1 MHRSALAFLRCP
13 VSRQELVVEAAEG
26 DDQIESG
33 RLRCPATGAQY
44 PIEEGIPR
52 FVSPEQIEATYPQIA
67 KQTKAAARLY
77 EVACVQQFLD
87 VIGMGVDEAR
97 QEYLG
102 RLEIESGMRVLD
114 VGTGTAAEVIYVAQR
129 TSGLDL
135 HGLDLSIDML
145 RHGRRKLRKANVSA
159 ELYIGLAEHLPF
171 ADDTFDVVFH
181 MGAFNEFESKAAA
194 VAEMARVA
202 KPGTL
207 VQISDDWLTSKNVQT
222 PLGRRL
228 HEAVPSMSLD
238 PQLPFDL
245 IPEGMLDKKL
255 TPILKGFGYCVE
267 FRKPG

>member
-1 MHRSALAFLRCP
+1 MHRSVLAFLRCP
-13 VSRQELVVEAAEG
+13 VSRHELVVEAAEG

-52 FVSPEQIEATYPQIA
+52 FVSAEQIEATYPEIA
-67 KQTKAAARLY
+67 KQAKAAARFY

-102 RLEIESGMRVLD
+102 RLEIEPGMRVLD
-114 VGTGTAAEVIYVAQR
+114 VGAGTAAEVIYVARR

-145 RHGRRKLRKANVSA
+145 RHGRRKLRKADVSA
-159 ELYIGLAEHLPF
+159 ELYIGLAEQLPF
-171 ADDTFDVVFH
+171 ADNTFDVVFH
-181 MGAFNEFESKAAA
+181 MGAFNEFKHKAEA